1 MNLVCDNEESELPNV
16 VCVAAQAILILI
28 NKYYTLMK
36 ETELYV
42 IAIVMCPDKKLKWF
56 KDHGHTAAQIRDIKK
71 TVLTHWN
78 ESYKGDEEVL
88 PPALAAKSKWVV
100 PTESD
105 NNQNTDT
112 ILTYL
117 ADPVIKSSAVKEAG
131 GYMKYWNQATEHQPR
146 VGKMGLDF
154 YSAPGQYKLY

>member
-1 MNLVCDNEESELPNV
+1 
-16 VCVAAQAILILI
+16 LI

-42 IAIVMCPDKKLKWF
+42 IAIVICPDMKLKWF
-56 KDHGHTAAQIRDIKK
+56 KDHAHTAAQIRDIKK
-71 TVLTHWN
+71 TVLTCWN

-88 PPALAAKSKWVV
+88 SPAPAAKSKWVI

-105 NNQNTDT
+105 NNQNSDT

-117 ADPVIKSSAVKEAG
+117 VDPVFKSSAIKEAG
-131 GYMKYWNQATEHQPR
+131 GYMKYWN
-146 VGKMGLDF
+146 
-154 YSAPGQYKLY
+154 